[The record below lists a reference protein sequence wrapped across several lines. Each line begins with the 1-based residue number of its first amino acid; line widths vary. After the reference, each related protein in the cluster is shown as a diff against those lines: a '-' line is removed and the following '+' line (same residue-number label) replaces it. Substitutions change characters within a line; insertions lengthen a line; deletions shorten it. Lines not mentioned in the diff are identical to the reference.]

1 MVFSKLFALA
11 ALPLVV
17 LAAPS
22 RFQIPNL
29 ASTAVHPLTNI
40 ASCPVNNV
48 TLPLPAGA
56 TIAVPSGQT
65 LLAVSMGV
73 GVQNYTCT
81 NGTYVSAGAVA
92 SLYDISCLAGTPGF
106 AKVQDDFFALPSFAQ
121 QIIRGFADKTQLLYA
136 KHYFVT
142 NPTTGTGISPKFA
155 LAANGGSVFTTLAKT
170 GSIKSPTSTANVDWL
185 QLNSIAG
192 TLATTVFRVD
202 TKAGQPP
209 TTCTGTQAT
218 SIPYAAKYYFY
229 H

>member
-1 MVFSKLFALA
+1 MVFSTLLALA
-11 ALPLVV
+11 ALPLAV
-17 LAAPS
+17 LAAPG
-22 RFQIPNL
+22 RFLVPNIA
-29 ASTAVHPLTNI
+29 ASAIHPLVNFQG
-40 ASCPVNNV
+40 CPVNNV

-56 TIAVPSGQT
+56 TIAVPAGQT
-65 LLAVSMGV
+65 PIAIAMGV
-73 GVQNYTCT
+73 GVQNYTCS
-81 NGTYVSAGAVA
+81 NGTFTSAGAVA
-92 SLYDISCLAGTPGF
+92 SLYDISCLAGTPEF
-106 AKVQDDFFALPSFAQ
+106 ASVQDNFFALPPFAQ
-121 QIIRGFADKTQLLYA
+121 QVIRGVADRTPLLYA

-170 GSIKSPTSTANVDWL
+170 GSIHSPTSTANVDWL

-209 TTCTGTQAT
+209 TTCTGTSAT

-229 H
+229 K